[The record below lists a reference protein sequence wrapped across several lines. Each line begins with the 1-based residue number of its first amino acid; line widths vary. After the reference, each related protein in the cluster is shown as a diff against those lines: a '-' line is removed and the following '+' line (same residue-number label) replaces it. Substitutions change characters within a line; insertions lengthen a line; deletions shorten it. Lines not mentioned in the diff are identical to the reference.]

1 MRIIITII
9 THGGKQQFIKTIP
22 TDDATRVEVQE
33 VVDEITTEVKENLL
47 NRGHTVITVED
58 DMIGEVMINVDHII
72 GFSAKV
78 V

>member
-1 MRIIITII
+1 MRIITTII

-33 VVDEITTEVKENLL
+33 VVDEITTEVKENFL
-47 NRGHTVITVED
+47 NRGHTVITVGD